1 MKDFKDKVAVITGA
15 ASGIGLGTA
24 KRAVKEGMNV
34 VIADIEAE
42 ALSKAEKQLSS
53 LGDNVVSVVTDV
65 SKFEDVK
72 SLADKTIDTFGE
84 VHLLFNN
91 AGVAKRDVLWDFTL
105 DDWKWIINVNL
116 WGVIHGIVNFLPI
129 FRKQNIESRII
140 NTASIAGLTTYT
152 LNGIYG
158 PVKHAIVA
166 LSETLSNELQ
176 VMNSKIKV
184 SVLCPGAVLTNLGTS
199 ARNRPEE
206 LKTPEPEILDR
217 QSRIMKFL
225 TDYPE
230 FKSIVT
236 QFGQGF
242 QERGMTGGKAGD
254 IVFEAIKDDAFY
266 ILTDTGQL
274 LEDSIRS
281 RMNNILNAFEQ
292 NKKYNK

>member
-15 ASGIGLGTA
+15 ASGIGLGIA
-24 KRAVKEGMNV
+24 KRAVKEGMKV
-34 VIADIEAE
+34 VIADIEAG

-53 LGDNVVSVVTDV
+53 SGGNIMSVVTDV
-65 SKFEDVK
+65 SNFEDVK
-72 SLADKTIDTFGE
+72 SLADTTIETYGE

-105 DDWKWIINVNL
+105 ADWKWIISVNL

-129 FRKQNIESRII
+129 LRRQNIQSRII
-140 NTASIAGLTTYT
+140 NTASLAGLTTYT

-158 PVKHAIVA
+158 PIKHAIVA
-166 LSETLSNELQ
+166 ISETLSNELE
-176 VMNSKIKV
+176 VMNSKIQV
-184 SVLCPGAVLTNLGTS
+184 SVLCPGAVLSNLGTS
-199 ARNRPEE
+199 ERNRPEK
-206 LKTPEPEILDR
+206 LKNPEPQILDIQAR
-217 QSRIMKFL
+217 VMKFL
-225 TDYPE
+225 SDYPE

-236 QFGQGF
+236 EFVQGF
-242 QERGMTGGKAGD
+242 QERGMTGDKAGD

-266 ILTDTGQL
+266 ILTDTSQW

-281 RMNNILNAFEQ
+281 RMNNILNAFQQ

>member
-1 MKDFKDKVAVITGA
+1 MKEFKNKIAVITGA
-15 ASGIGLGTA
+15 ASGIGFGIA
-24 KRAVKEGMNV
+24 KRAVKEGMKV

-42 ALSKAEKQLSS
+42 ALTQANQELSS
-53 LGDNVVSVVTDV
+53 LGDNVLTVVTDV

-105 DDWKWIINVNL
+105 ADWKWIINVNY
-116 WGVIHGIVNFLPI
+116 WGAVHGLINFLPI
-129 FRKQNIESRII
+129 FRNQDIESRII

-152 LNGIYG
+152 LNSVYG
-158 PVKHAIVA
+158 SIKHAIVA
-166 LSETLSNELQ
+166 LSETLSNELR
-176 VMNSKIKV
+176 VINSKTKV
-184 SVLCPGAVLTNLGTS
+184 SVLCPGAVLTNLGSS
-199 ARNRPEE
+199 ARNRPIE
-206 LKTPEPEILDR
+206 LKNPEPELDR
-217 QSRIMKFL
+217 DSRIENFI
-225 TDYPE
+225 TNYPE

-242 QERGMTGGKAGD
+242 LERGVTPEKVGN

-266 ILTDTGQL
+266 ILTDTGDIFSNL
-274 LEDSIRS
+274 VKN

-292 NKKYNK
+292 NKKYSE